1 MTQPLRSAMHQM
13 TPLQV
18 FQPAADQRLS
28 SRKITCKAFP
38 FVVEEQRVTSYLL
51 LVKKNDVPSE
61 TLWICT
67 SIFLLPMSGR
77 RDLGRAPSGL
87 FTGFPNS
94 LFVEDR

>member
-1 MTQPLRSAMHQM
+1 MHRT
-13 TPLQV
+13 TPFQV

-51 LVKKNDVPSE
+51 LVKNNAPSE

-67 SIFLLPMSGR
+67 SKRFIKGLRQYGKNFFRIRKDLLPNKE
-77 RDLGRAPSGL
+77 
-87 FTGFPNS
+87 T
-94 LFVEDR
+94 

>member
-1 MTQPLRSAMHQM
+1 MHQM

-51 LVKKNDVPSE
+51 LVKKK
-61 TLWICT
+61 
-67 SIFLLPMSGR
+67 R
-77 RDLGRAPSGL
+77 RTFGDFVDLHL
-87 FTGFPNS
+87 NFFTAY
-94 LFVEDR
+94 EWT